1 MPDFRNLQEASYRSN
16 IRSPKV
22 DRMTY
27 KELKDFIE
35 HKMRMSHIYQPLLI
49 RTLVDLGGFA
59 TVRHLA
65 MTFLGNDESQIQY
78 YERRL
83 KEMPVKVLSKH
94 NVIVKENELIRLN
107 VKKLSLV
114 QKAELKKIC
123 EAKMQ
128 EFISSR
134 GLSVW
139 DYRLLDYSQASDTLR
154 YQVLKE
160 GGGHC
165 ALCGATV
172 NDRMLDIDHIIP
184 RSKGG
189 KTEYSNLQ
197 VLCSR
202 CNRSKRNLDDTDF
215 RSLVRESLDPECE
228 FCKMIDSDELLIEND
243 YGIVTLDK
251 YPVTKGHSLII
262 PKRHYSDF
270 FRTSSNEL
278 NGLYDLLK
286 IRKKQLAE
294 EFPRIDDFNVGVN
307 VGQTAG
313 QTIFHVH
320 LHLIPRR
327 KGDAENPRGGVR
339 GVIPNKQNY

>member
-1 MPDFRNLQEASYRSN
+1 
-16 IRSPKV
+16 
-22 DRMTY
+22 MTY
-27 KELKDFIE
+27 KELLDFIE
-35 HKMRMSHIYQPLLI
+35 NRMRMSHIYQPLLI

-78 YERRL
+78 YEKRL
-83 KEMPVKVLSKH
+83 KEMPVKILSKH

-134 GLSVW
+134 GLSTW
-139 DYRLLDYSQASDTLR
+139 DYRLLDGNQVSDSLR
-154 YQVLKE
+154 YSILKE

-172 NDRMLDIDHIIP
+172 NERMLDIDHIIP

-197 VLCSR
+197 VLCSK

-215 RSLVRESLDPECE
+215 RDLVRESLEPECA
-228 FCKMIDSDELLIEND
+228 FCNKIASDEVLLENE
-243 YGIVTLDK
+243 YGIVVLDK
-251 YPVTKGHSLII
+251 FPVTKGHSLII

-270 FRTSSNEL
+270 FQTSQNEL
-278 NGLYDLLK
+278 GGLYDLLR
-286 IRKKQLAE
+286 IQKKRLSE
-294 EFPRIDDFNVGVN
+294 EYPRIEGFNVGVN
-307 VGQTAG
+307 IGQTAG

-327 KGDAENPRGGVR
+327 KGDTENPRGGVR
-339 GVIPNKQNY
+339 GVIPNKQSY